1 MSRRPRTST
10 FVLMGLFLGVL
21 ALYVV
26 VRPVPAGTAGTP
38 AQPTQTASP
47 SPSKTPSKTPTPTGQ
62 AAAPAATPSPSQPS
76 P

>member
-47 SPSKTPSKTPTPTGQ
+47 SPSKTPTPTGQ